1 MPITLK
7 RLLPGLLAAA
17 LLAGCASKAPKPE
30 PRSTLQGITDRLE
43 AHSAALLREQEA
55 LRSRFQD
62 IQPVA
67 RAEPV
72 QPAYDPLDEI
82 RVTLDVEDASVHHVL
97 RAFAEQVDMDLVIH
111 PNLVEVPN
119 RISVHFKEAKASRVF
134 REVLRIADVAGSI
147 EDDMLIANPMETRV
161 LNLDFMESTTTMTL
175 SAGGDVLGAS
185 RDVGSVGNESS
196 SSETLTG
203 NFRLDGASAD
213 NVNPY
218 DALEDMLERLVGS
231 GDRRGASDLSAAGS
245 VAEVSA
251 IATVET
257 ARRSDTQMYSLNRT
271 TGTLYVRAKPSVMK
285 AVSELVARYRT
296 VLARQILIEAQ
307 VLEISLSD
315 SFSYGVDWN
324 FLQDRLAG
332 QFGESGFD
340 IGGVD
345 SASPDLTQ
353 GGRSLTVPGQTLEA
367 LGSSFL
373 GASYFGDDFVVS
385 IELLK
390 QFGDVTVLSNPT
402 LRAKHGQPAL
412 ISVGRSSN
420 FVSETG
426 STIVPTGTTTTVTQD
441 VQTSSVFDG
450 LMVGLQPFIA
460 DDGVVTM
467 IIHPIQSNVV
477 GNSLALVDV
486 GGQARISL
494 PEVDLKEISTTI
506 SLRDGDLIMLGGLI
520 DSTESRNDDQV
531 PGLTRIPV
539 LGRLFDT
546 TDRRS
551 VTRELVLILK
561 VTQM

>member
-1 MPITLK
+1 
-7 RLLPGLLAAA
+7 
-17 LLAGCASKAPKPE
+17 
-30 PRSTLQGITDRLE
+30 
-43 AHSAALLREQEA
+43 
-55 LRSRFQD
+55 
-62 IQPVA
+62 VA

-373 GASYFGDDFVVS
+373 GASYFGDDFVVA

-426 STIVPTGTTTTVTQD
+426 STIVPTEAG
-441 VQTSSVFDG
+441 S
-450 LMVGLQPFIA
+450 
-460 DDGVVTM
+460 
-467 IIHPIQSNVV
+467 
-477 GNSLALVDV
+477 
-486 GGQARISL
+486 
-494 PEVDLKEISTTI
+494 
-506 SLRDGDLIMLGGLI
+506 
-520 DSTESRNDDQV
+520 
-531 PGLTRIPV
+531 
-539 LGRLFDT
+539 GR
-546 TDRRS
+546 S
-551 VTRELVLILK
+551 ELVRG
-561 VTQM
+561 TPGSA